1 VVLFFKGATT
11 TTLEEAKK
19 DETKLK
25 LFVLLLL
32 ENIKFQLKEE
42 T

>member
-1 VVLFFKGATT
+1 VFLFFKGATT

-19 DETKLK
+19 YETKLII
-25 LFVLLLL
+25 FVLLILK
-32 ENIKFQLKEE
+32 NIKFQLKEE

>member
-1 VVLFFKGATT
+1 VFLFFKGATT

-19 DETKLK
+19 DETILK
-25 LFVLLLL
+25 LLLL